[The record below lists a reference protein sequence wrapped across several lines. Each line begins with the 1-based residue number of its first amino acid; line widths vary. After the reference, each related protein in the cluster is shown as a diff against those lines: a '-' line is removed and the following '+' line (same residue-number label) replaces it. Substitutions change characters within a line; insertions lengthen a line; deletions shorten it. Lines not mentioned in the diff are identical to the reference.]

1 MFAWYQDLRL
11 TLKLRLAFAVMAII
25 TAAVGVG
32 GLITMTML
40 KSRVQS
46 AYNQDLPAVSAIKEA
61 GISQL
66 KAMRVLLRV
75 VLAAGDPDGITKQN
89 LELAQNLASE
99 RKQLNLC
106 MSKLRSKEGRNQ
118 LSAAEK
124 MIPKFEKGA
133 ADIVTAAKAGDVIG
147 FRTTITDLVPI
158 SDQIQHSFDQVT
170 QLTEKQASLSQ
181 ILAATTYW
189 GALTLMVP
197 LVIFSFLFAA
207 ALSFF
212 MSSAIALPLARMAKV
227 LDLVAKG
234 DLTQKLPESEYS
246 ESGQVGRSL
255 NRALASLRATLQQVS
270 YSSNDVKEASDNV
283 SAAANFLADGTA
295 TQAASLEST
304 TASLERI
311 SANIR
316 KNADHTSRANQLGT
330 SARHAAEKG
339 DESVAS
345 AIGAMQAIRDSSDEI
360 SNILSAIHDIA
371 FQSNLLAINASIEAA
386 RAGEGGR
393 SFAVVATEMR
403 YLADRSK
410 QSGKD
415 IERLL
420 ATSIDRVSNGE
431 KLVNRSGQA
440 LGEIIASVS
449 NLSTT
454 VREIDI
460 ACNHQSQGV
469 EQVASQMTTVDGVL
483 QTNIQKTQGLSTTA
497 QELALLASQLNDML
511 THFTFEGQER
521 KTEALEDDFVDQWKV
536 LRDWYSKVLPKLRLP
551 SLSRKI
557 TPS

>member
-1 MFAWYQDLRL
+1 
-11 TLKLRLAFAVMAII
+11 
-25 TAAVGVG
+25 
-32 GLITMTML
+32 
-40 KSRVQS
+40 
-46 AYNQDLPAVSAIKEA
+46 
-61 GISQL
+61 
-66 KAMRVLLRV
+66 
-75 VLAAGDPDGITKQN
+75 
-89 LELAQNLASE
+89 
-99 RKQLNLC
+99 
-106 MSKLRSKEGRNQ
+106 
-118 LSAAEK
+118 
-124 MIPKFEKGA
+124 
-133 ADIVTAAKAGDVIG
+133 
-147 FRTTITDLVPI
+147 
-158 SDQIQHSFDQVT
+158 
-170 QLTEKQASLSQ
+170 
-181 ILAATTYW
+181 
-189 GALTLMVP
+189 
-197 LVIFSFLFAA
+197 
-207 ALSFF
+207 
-212 MSSAIALPLARMAKV
+212 
-227 LDLVAKG
+227 
-234 DLTQKLPESEYS
+234 
-246 ESGQVGRSL
+246 
-255 NRALASLRATLQQVS
+255 
-270 YSSNDVKEASDNV
+270 
-283 SAAANFLADGTA
+283 
-295 TQAASLEST
+295 
-304 TASLERI
+304 
-311 SANIR
+311 
-316 KNADHTSRANQLGT
+316 
-330 SARHAAEKG
+330 
-339 DESVAS
+339 
-345 AIGAMQAIRDSSDEI
+345 MQAIRDSSDEI